1 MSVQFPSKAFPNTSM
16 KPNMYPSDIKQ
27 GAQRARV

>member
-1 MSVQFPSKAFPNTSM
+1 MSVQFPSKAYRSISM

-27 GAQRARV
+27 GAQRVRV